1 MKNITITLELEV
13 ARWVR
18 LQAAEREMSVSR
30 YIGDALKAQMQ
41 ESATYERAMQQYL
54 ALPPKPL
61 GQWDEPLPAREALY
75 DRPILR

>member
-1 MKNITITLELEV
+1 MKNITIILEPEV

-30 YIGDALKAQMQ
+30 YVGDVLKAQMQ

-61 GQWDEPLPAREALY
+61 GSRDEPLPAREALY
-75 DRPILR
+75 DRPLLR